1 MEELKKLLS
10 EKYLGMGEYFK
21 QTFSLM
27 TKIAQKESATLG
39 AIVLV
44 QIATGFLGQN
54 PISYLMPIL
63 NGILS
68 VFLLQRIISYIEGDD
83 DGYANL
89 NGISNNNNLKK
100 IVIAGLMIGLPLI
113 GVVAIIFLI
122 VYPYFLQVYVNKD
135 FDWKGAY
142 EYSSRIST
150 NNRLRII
157 LPGILIA
164 IITFIPMVI
173 IMSISIVAFP
183 QFKEIVSTLLATVF
197 SLVLSL
203 FSGILFAIIYLNVK
217 YMDEENSGSY
227 DNRNITDENAIDY
240 NKDK

>member
-27 TKIAQKESATLG
+27 PKIGQKEIAILG
-39 AIVLV
+39 GIALT
-44 QIATGFLGQN
+44 QIATLLFKGSSVVFLLT
-54 PISYLMPIL
+54 IID
-63 NGILS
+63 GILS
-68 VFLLQRIISYIEGDD
+68 AFLLQRIISYIEGDD

-100 IVIAGLMIGLPLI
+100 IAIVGLIMGLPLI
-113 GVVAIIFLI
+113 SFIAIIFFI
-122 VYPYFLQVYVNKD
+122 IQPYFLQAYLNKNLD
-135 FDWKGAY
+135 LKGTY
-142 EYSSRIST
+142 EYSSRISID
-150 NNRLRII
+150 NRLRII
-157 LPGILIA
+157 LPGILI
-164 IITFIPMVI
+164 FIPTVI
-173 IMSISIVAFP
+173 IVSIILVIFQQMGGLQIGGIIVG
-183 QFKEIVSTLLATVF
+183 LLIAI
-197 SLVLSL
+197 LSL
-203 FSGILFAIIYLNVK
+203 FSRILFSIIYLNVK

>member
-27 TKIAQKESATLG
+27 IKIGQKEIAILG
-39 AIVLV
+39 GIALT
-44 QIATGFLGQN
+44 QIATSFFNGNPVVFLITI
-54 PISYLMPIL
+54 ISE
-63 NGILS
+63 ILS

-100 IVIAGLMIGLPLI
+100 IAIAGLIMGLPLI
-113 GVVAIIFLI
+113 SFIAIIFLI
-122 VYPYFLQVYVNKD
+122 IYPYFLQAYLNKNLD
-135 FDWKGAY
+135 LKGTY

-150 NNRLRII
+150 NNRLRIF
-157 LPGILIA
+157 LPGMLTA
-164 IITFIPMVI
+164 VIIFIPVVAIAAVSLM
-173 IMSISIVAFP
+173 ISIQFGWVITGLMVA
-183 QFKEIVSTLLATVF
+183 ILL
-197 SLVLSL
+197 L
-203 FSGILFAIIYLNVK
+203 FSSILSSIIYLNVK